1 MGRKKLYK
9 IFEYVIG
16 TMCSEQ
22 IFLKLNLQKG
32 KRNASKS
39 EVNTHKTFVFKV
51 NTLYIYIYIY
61 IYKYI
66 LLKSNVYVIY
76 VKSTVLFL
84 RRNVKV
90 NCP

>member
-61 IYKYI
+61 ISIFYESQTYM
-66 LLKSNVYVIY
+66 
-76 VKSTVLFL
+76 
-84 RRNVKV
+84 
-90 NCP
+90 

>member
-61 IYKYI
+61 KYI
-66 LLKSNVYVIY
+66 LWKSNEYVIY